1 MNLKCY
7 SIDPGNMRISS
18 DTIRNGKTGYTYLY
32 RFNRL
37 CRISVIGLVWLLCF
51 ALKTQ
56 ATQFERAVVVLNDN
70 ATSIEKNIAELLF
83 QRIREKSTIELSTR
97 YFSDEPLTTEGSAG
111 TVLILFGLPSD
122 FEGMRGLLAHERI
135 LPLSDNNPGPEGF
148 LLKYFPG
155 KEGQSEKLIMAGVD
169 KRGLLYAVGAFLRE
183 VNYYPKSIGL
193 DTLSIR
199 SAPAFEVRGT
209 QYGQS
214 GVALTK
220 AKVRSWTQKDKERA
234 ILDLALAGANTFFVG
249 WGTDA
254 EQRKDI
260 AFLKSFDLMT
270 CGFFLPNAILNSE
283 FPREWRAEESI
294 GRKFFVCPSV
304 PQARNFVL
312 QQCERQFSQSVSY
325 DFIQLKGG
333 DGGGCECD
341 SCKPYGK
348 TFIHLC
354 EEIATIIH
362 RYHPDTKLY
371 ITNQKFDNESDIAI
385 LEYLNEKPRQWLW
398 AWGYG
403 PGSDATTWQPGH
415 RQNHRMDLFRYPGF
429 GPYGL
434 YPKELL
440 HQLPARHK
448 ILYFNEITHWKYSQ
462 HGYIQMYPRADK
474 DGNQP
479 PSWSHEIYERRP
491 DQALTMV
498 YDRLSF
504 FAWPKYYHRVFND
517 LMRYGVGDITHS
529 SGNHDHFNQ
538 WMWQR
543 LLWNPRAEVQQVV
556 NEYAQNWFGK
566 EAAPLMAEAILQLET
581 NMEELRNEPLQIKKG
596 IEKYYTTVQRAGEMM
611 PELWMRNN
619 WLWRMYMQKGALD
632 LYIKLDLIQQLKTK
646 EWIEHEVQ
654 NRKDNL
660 NHALLNQMIAD
671 GLKNETTE
679 MKQLRIQAE
688 KLGEE
693 SNEIFG
699 TRSEALFNLRHDYI
713 GLGWM
718 RRQLERVQ
726 KAASKKQRQ
735 ELQDMITD
743 YEGKKKNALYD
754 NLGTAN
760 VAPHVVFGYPYDH
773 GQPYVST
780 MLSEAN
786 RPSQRS
792 MHFTQDE
799 DQGVTLLYTDLPR
812 GQDYQLRL
820 TLVRPIFQEQYAERM
835 TQKKQSVYANNKL
848 LAKDIELPEH
858 MSDCFSFDIPSSLIK
873 DGVLEIKLM
882 RDSTLFSENSRNL
895 SELTKMASTANHML
909 HTSNRVKR
917 EQWRN
922 TGGWGTLLSEAW
934 LIPK

>member
-1 MNLKCY
+1 MSVQ
-7 SIDPGNMRISS
+7 SINNAGS
-18 DTIRNGKTGYTYLY
+18 GFFYL
-32 RFNRL
+32 RHFNRYRL
-37 CRISVIGLVWLLCF
+37 IFIIGLGLFLFFTSTVR
-51 ALKTQ
+51 
-56 ATQFERAVVVLNDN
+56 ATQFNRAVVVLHDN
-70 ATSIEKNIAELLF
+70 PTLIEKNIAELLY
-83 QRIREKSTIELSTR
+83 QRLREKSAIELSIR
-97 YFSDEPLTTEGSAG
+97 YFSDKPSKAEHSSG
-111 TVLILFGLPSD
+111 TLLILFGLPAD
-122 FEGMRGLLAHERI
+122 YEGMRSILTHERI
-135 LPLSDNNPGPEGF
+135 VPLSENNPGPEGF

-155 KEGQSEKLIMAGVD
+155 KEGYADKLIMAGVD
-169 KRGLLYAVGAFLRE
+169 KRGLLYAVGAFLRQISY
-183 VNYYPKSIGL
+183 NSTSIEMDQL
-193 DTLSIR
+193 NIR

-220 AKVRSWTQKDKERA
+220 AKVRPWTQQDKERA
-234 ILDLALAGANTFFVG
+234 IMDLALAGANTFFVDR
-249 WGTDA
+249 GTET
-254 EQRKDI
+254 EQRRDI

-270 CGFFLPNAILNSE
+270 CGTFLPNAVVNKD

-294 GRKFFVCPSV
+294 GRDFFVCPSV
-304 PQARNFVL
+304 PEARDYIL
-312 QQCERQFSQSVSY
+312 RECERYFSQSISF

-341 SCKPYGK
+341 SCKPYGS

-371 ITNQKFDNESDIAI
+371 FTNQKFDNESDIAI
-385 LEYLNEKPRQWLW
+385 LEYLNEKPREWLW

-448 ILYFNEITHWKYSQ
+448 ILYFNEITHWKYAQ

-474 DGNQP
+474 DGNLP

-543 LLWNPRAEVQQVV
+543 LLWNPRMDVEEVVH
-556 NEYAQNWFGK
+556 EYAKSWFGR

-581 NMEELRNEPLQIKKG
+581 NMEELKNEPLQIKKG
-596 IEKYYTTVQRAGEMM
+596 IDKYYATVQRAGEMM
-611 PELWMRNN
+611 PELWMKDN

-632 LYIKLDLIQQLKTK
+632 LYIKSDLIQQLKAK
-646 EWIEHEVQ
+646 EGIEQ
-654 NRKDNL
+654 YLLSNRKNIDWQYL
-660 NHALLNQMIAD
+660 TDRIDDVLKSETREMSELRMEAELLGD
-671 GLKNETTE
+671 
-679 MKQLRIQAE
+679 
-688 KLGEE
+688 E
-693 SNEIFG
+693 SNELFG
-699 TRSEALFNLRHDYI
+699 TRSEAVFNLRHDYI
-713 GLGWM
+713 GLGWIK
-718 RRQLERVQ
+718 RQLQRAQKEKNER
-726 KAASKKQRQ
+726 RRN
-735 ELQDMITD
+735 ELLDMITD
-743 YEGKKKNALYD
+743 YEGKNIGAIYD

-760 VAPHVVFGYPYDH
+760 PAPNVVFGYPYDH
-773 GQPYVST
+773 GQPYVPT

-786 RPSQRS
+786 RPGQRS

-799 DQGVTLLYTDLPR
+799 DQGVTLLYTDLPA
-812 GQDYQLRL
+812 GQRYILRL
-820 TLVRPIFQEQYAERM
+820 ALVRPVFQDRYADRM
-835 TQKKQSVYANNKL
+835 KQKTQSLFANDKL
-848 LAKDIELPEH
+848 IAKNIELPEY
-858 MSDCFSFDIPSSLIK
+858 MSDFYSFEIPASLIK
-873 DGVLEIKLM
+873 DGVLEIRLM
-882 RDSTLFSENSRNL
+882 RDTTLFSEEAKRTPVL
-895 SELTKMASTANHML
+895 KQAVDVANHML
-909 HTSNRVKR
+909 QTSNRVER

-934 LIPK
+934 LIPKK